1 MFLRLSPEE
10 KVIGAGTLLVI
21 AGLFM
26 PWYSVATS
34 FDEKNVTQGG
44 FSGDMGVVGFIIL
57 IMTILAIIVLTA
69 EYLHIN
75 LPRLSYTKEQILFFL
90 MGQSA
95 FLVLLSVAIYTKRS
109 LEFTSAELRFG
120 IYVALIGSIIA
131 AFSAFSQMQK
141 LNKKNVEEFFE
152 HDEEAITE
160 KRCRKGKHELSEEV
174 IEAEENVEEPV
185 EEQALFEDSREAEIV
200 EEDIVQH
207 EYEEPEQIEELDEE
221 EVIEEIEEPEEEK
234 KIAEEAFEPETEESA
249 AEEVAEEEPEMDNEK
264 EDEKND
270 KGKPSNLS
278 MNFYED

>member
-44 FSGDMGVVGFIIL
+44 FSGDMGVMGFIIL

-95 FLVLLSVAIYTKRS
+95 FLVLLSIAIYTKRS

-120 IYVALIGSIIA
+120 IYVALIGSVVA

-141 LNKKNVEEFFE
+141 LKKKDVEEFFE
-152 HDEEAITE
+152 HDEAAVTE
-160 KRCRKGKHELSEEV
+160 KKHRKSKHEIEEEV
-174 IEAEENVEEPV
+174 IEIAEEPV
-185 EEQALFEDSREAEIV
+185 EEQALFEDSKEAEIL
-200 EEDIVQH
+200 EEDTVQH
-207 EYEEPEQIEELDEE
+207 EYEEPEQIEEVVEE

-234 KIAEEAFEPETEESA
+234 KIIEEVLEPEVEELA
-249 AEEVAEEEPEMDNEK
+249 AEEVPEEAEPEIKDED
-264 EDEKND
+264 DEKRG